1 MVIDISSPDLAK
13 TTARLRQLHYK
24 HLPIAVR
31 NTLNKVANQMKTKTL
46 PKNFDKN
53 FTVRNKTFLSSQTG
67 YEKVPYSTW
76 KIDKMKSEAGV
87 IDKGKLISSQ
97 LTRQEF
103 GGDVPD
109 DRFVPT
115 ERVRL
120 GKVGLVR
127 ASDHFRNYKKLE
139 NGHTPSQKGIKT
151 VNRKFY
157 TILKTKHAVYR
168 IYRGGKWKTLYQVAG
183 SSAKIKKKPFIEP
196 AGLDAWGVT
205 AKEYAKQMEKAV
217 KKSQK

>member
-53 FTVRNKTFLSSQTG
+53 FTVRRKTFINSQTG
-67 YEKVPYSTW
+67 YVQVPFSEF
-76 KIDKMKSEAGV
+76 KISKMKSEAGV
-87 IDKGKLISSQ
+87 IDKGGLISSQ

-109 DRFVPT
+109 ERFVPT
-115 ERVRL
+115 DNVRSSPNSPI
-120 GKVGLVR
+120 KS
-127 ASDHFRNYKKLE
+127 ANTFKKYKMLS
-139 NGHTPSQKGIKT
+139 NGHNPSQKGIK
-151 VNRKFY
+151 VKKRKFY
-157 TILKTKHAVYR
+157 TILKTKNAVIR
-168 IYRGGKWKTLYQVAG
+168 IDKGGKFKTLYQVAG

-196 AGLDAWGVT
+196 AGRDAWGVT
-205 AKEYAKQMEKAV
+205 AKEYREQLEKAL
-217 KKSQK
+217 KK